1 LLGLLASAVAIQNQ
15 WMADYA
21 VFSITH
27 RSAVHL
33 DERGRVFSDMHFPLK
48 EIRWL
53 EDDEISW
60 MGEKYDLLRF
70 EVEGDTLLALA
81 YHDAEEKDLENRIS
95 EGQHGHRSE
104 GLIHVQRELPPF
116 ICTHR
121 QTIILFGLET
131 CGKVHPSGVPKS
143 NRDLPGVFIPPC
155 LS

>member
-1 LLGLLASAVAIQNQ
+1 MLGLLASAVAIQNQ

-95 EGQHGHRSE
+95 ESRDEQKSE
-104 GLIHVQRELPPF
+104 RLLHSQRQLPPF
-116 ICTHR
+116 ICTYR
-121 QTIILFGLET
+121 QAIVLFGMDT
-131 CGKVHPSGVPKS
+131 CRIIEPSCIPVS